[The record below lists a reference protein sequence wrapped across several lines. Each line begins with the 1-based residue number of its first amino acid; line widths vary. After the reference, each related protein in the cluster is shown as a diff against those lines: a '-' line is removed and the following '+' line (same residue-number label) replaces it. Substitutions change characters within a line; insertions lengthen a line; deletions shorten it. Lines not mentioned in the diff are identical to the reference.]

1 MDLYIIIL
9 GVVAFMVILSGLLA
23 WRRSPAQ
30 LGKEGEVF
38 IHNVLSQLP
47 QEYVVLDDVILK
59 TPKGT
64 AQIDHVV
71 VSKYGLFAIE
81 TKNYR
86 GEIYGNDNKD
96 EWKQIIVTPVT
107 YSSNRFKTYTY
118 VTKNTLYNPVRQAK
132 GHALALQQALK
143 NWKYLRIIPIVVFTG
158 KADLTH
164 VITNHHVIDV
174 DDLIPT
180 ILSYTTLYLSEENLP
195 RVVQQITEL
204 NLRKVI
210 KDKTHVNNVKEAK
223 RAHLSKI
230 YSGICPHC
238 GGKLVLRKGKFGQ
251 FYGCSNYP
259 KCKFTIE

>member
-1 MDLYIIIL
+1 MDFYLLLIIGIVGIIAL
-9 GVVAFMVILSGLLA
+9 AGLFV
-23 WRRSPAQ
+23 WKRSPAQ
-30 LGKEGEVF
+30 IGKEGEIF
-38 IHNVLSQLP
+38 IHNVLSLLP
-47 QEYVVLDDVILK
+47 QDYVVLDDVILK

-118 VTKNTLYNPVRQAK
+118 VTKNMLYNPVKQAE
-132 GHALALQQALK
+132 GHAHALQQALK
-143 NWKYLRIIPIVVFTG
+143 NWKYLRVVPIVVFTG
-158 KADLTH
+158 KADLSN
-164 VITNHHVIDV
+164 VITNHHVVDV
-174 DDLIPT
+174 DDLLPT

-195 RVVQQITEL
+195 RVVQQINEL

-210 KDKTHVNNVKEAK
+210 KDKTHISNVKAAK
-223 RAHLSKI
+223 RAYQAKI
-230 YSGICPHC
+230 NSGICPRC
-238 GGKLVLRKGKFGQ
+238 GGRLVLREGKFGQ